1 MRHALNILFV
11 SSALALI
18 STLPYFAPENIFT
31 QTGSRIQTPTD
42 VLFTRLATIRPDKAL
57 TATDNAL
64 RRRLASLDGR
74 CLYLAYGPSTS
85 ADCGFCNSD
94 DPQSYLY
101 YTLPI
106 ILLPYIL
113 NFCALGLATSST
125 IAGKEGSRWRTPAV
139 IVGAVAALAD
149 CYFFGSYNWQANARV
164 ARAEELDHFYW
175 RMRIFRGLTIALID
189 AGFAGLLWGS
199 STNRVFIVPPSSA
212 ERLEHVTRILETTRG
227 KLGAVGIVRNVMV
240 RDESMRRKG
249 EAYWKREGDVMREV
263 MDEREVID
271 GMRSALAS
279 GRISVATIEEEA
291 TKYANGIVGSLEEP
305 GQG

>member
-1 MRHALNILFV
+1 M

-42 VLFTRLATIRPDKAL
+42 VLFTRLANSRPDKAL
-57 TATDNAL
+57 TATDDTL

-85 ADCGFCNSD
+85 ADCTFCNSD

-101 YTLPI
+101 YALPSI
-106 ILLPYIL
+106 IIPYIL

-139 IVGAVAALAD
+139 IAGAVATLAE
-149 CYFFGSYNWQANARV
+149 CYFFGSYKWEANARV
-164 ARAEELDHFYW
+164 PRAEDLDHFFW
-175 RMRIFRGLTIALID
+175 RMRIFRGLIIALID
-189 AGFAGLLWGS
+189 AGLAGLLWSS
-199 STNRVFIVPPSSA
+199 STNRIFAVPPSPA
-212 ERLEHVTRILETTRG
+212 ERLEDITRILETTRG
-227 KLGAVGIVRNVMV
+227 KLGAIGIVRNVMA
-240 RDESMRRKG
+240 RDERMRRKG
-249 EAYWKREGDVMREV
+249 EAYWKREGEVMSEV
-263 MDEREVID
+263 MDEREVVD

-279 GRISVATIEEEA
+279 GRINVATIEEEA
-291 TKYANGIVGSLEEP
+291 AKYADGIVGTQEEFN
-305 GQG
+305 